1 MARSKN
7 APGPGHNVIL
17 DDEEIAALEAYY
29 AQKIKA
35 GLAEVEVAASVVKAK
50 REAVNSLFAGVKQD
64 LKTSRKDFEDLLA
77 KQAMTPA
84 EFMAFWGKLSARYQR
99 NGLPVGAQQELF
111 PIQGDTV
118 DDQAAANAAGHR
130 AGRNGEDPTPPKE
143 IAGVLHQDW
152 LAGWH
157 EGQKELYL
165 QLEKADGI
173 LAKLK
178 QAGGELTE
186 GDEDEELEPED
197 ELEAL
202 DAEARKLK
210 ASGWTKP
217 TADETDFA
225 TAGAA

>member
-1 MARSKN
+1 MARSKKT
-7 APGPGHNVIL
+7 PGPGHNVVL
-17 DDEEIAALEAYY
+17 DDEEVAALEAYY
-29 AQKIKA
+29 QQKIKA
-35 GLAEVEVAASVVKAK
+35 AQADLAAAQSVVQIK

-64 LKTSRKDFEDLLA
+64 LKTPRKDFEDLMA
-77 KQAMTPA
+77 RMAMGAA
-84 EFMAFWGKLSARYQR
+84 EFANYWAKLSARYAR

-111 PIQGDTV
+111 PTTGDTA
-118 DDQAAANAAGHR
+118 DDQAAAYAAGLR
-130 AGRNGEDPTPPKE
+130 AGLNGDDPVPPKE
-143 IAGVLHQDW
+143 IAAVLHQDW
-152 LAGWH
+152 LGGWH
-157 EGQKELYL
+157 EGQRQLFMR
-165 QLEKADGI
+165 LEKADGI
-173 LAKLK
+173 FAKLK

-186 GDEDEELEPED
+186 DDEDEDLEPED

>member
-7 APGPGHNVIL
+7 APGPGHNVVL
-17 DDEEIAALEAYY
+17 DDEEVAALEAYY

-84 EFMAFWGKLSARYQR
+84 EFMAFWAKLSARYQR

-111 PIQGDTV
+111 PVVGDTV
-118 DDQAAANAAGHR
+118 DDQAAAKAAGLR
-130 AGRNGEDPTPPKE
+130 AGRNGDDPTPPKE

-157 EGQKELYL
+157 EGQKELFM

-178 QAGGELTE
+178 QAGGELTD
-186 GDEDEELEPED
+186 GDDEEDVEQIDLED
-197 ELEAL
+197 AL
-202 DAEARKLK
+202 DDEARKLK
-210 ASGWTKP
+210 ASGWANP
-217 TADETDFA
+217 TSDEAAFD
-225 TAGAA
+225 TAA

>member
-17 DDEEIAALEAYY
+17 DDEEIAALEAHF
-29 AQKIKA
+29 AQKIRA
-35 GLAEVEVAASVVKAK
+35 ANREVEEAAAVVKTK
-50 REAVNSLFAGVKQD
+50 REAVNSLFALVKAN

-84 EFMAFWGKLSARYQR
+84 EFMAYWAKLSARYQR

-111 PIQGDTV
+111 PVQGDTV
-118 DDQAAANAAGHR
+118 DDQAAARAAGLR
-130 AGRNGEDPTPPKE
+130 AGRNGDDPTPPKE

-157 EGQKELYL
+157 DGQKELFM

-186 GDEDEELEPED
+186 GDDEDKDLEQIDIED
-197 ELEAL
+197 QL
-202 DAEARKLK
+202 DDEARRLK
-210 ASGWTKP
+210 ASGWANP
-217 TADETDFA
+217 TSDEAAFD
-225 TAGAA
+225 TAA